1 MDPKKSSSMWPDGDR
16 PYFFL
21 SYANPSRLF
30 ETSYVLPDPLVS
42 KFFGDLL
49 VAVRGYAS
57 TPSGQIQ
64 GFFNWHLPPG
74 SDHKE
79 SLSRALGTAQ
89 VFVPLYSAVYLA
101 KSLPGR
107 EWACFR
113 RRVELAGQENALQRF
128 VPVLWGP
135 LREPQDQPGFRE
147 ALELGADEPGYVRNG
162 LRAMLKIPSYRDSYR
177 SLLDRVA
184 KRVVEI
190 AEETPIQPSKVPDI
204 DAMKSAF
211 TQPPLATFAIE
222 TAFLAARE
230 AAGPH
235 QALGHDQGSADW
247 RPFPEQ
253 DRPLI
258 EYAREVAERLDFAAK
273 ADELETISEPDTR
286 RPGIILIDP
295 LFIADELALSALKS
309 AVRRLPRWVLPLLI
323 LEHPD
328 DPRARD
334 LADQVRD
341 ILKAAGALPTAT
353 SHQAANGVRSLD
365 EFLAILPR
373 LVIEAERQYLQY
385 RSGRYRPGP
394 KPPGTP
400 VSRRPMLSQPTRRP
414 EATAPQDRSA
424 SPSDSLGD
432 TKDA

>member
-1 MDPKKSSSMWPDGDR
+1 VATKKSTAEWPPGDR

-21 SYANPSRLF
+21 SYANASRLF
-30 ETSYVLPDPLVS
+30 ETSYARPDPFVS

-49 VAVRGYAS
+49 VAVRRHAS
-57 TPSGQIQ
+57 TPPGKIQ
-64 GFFNWHLPPG
+64 GFFDWHLPPG

-128 VPVLWGP
+128 VPVLWAP
-135 LREPQDQPGFRE
+135 LHEPQDQPGFRE

-162 LRAMLKIPSYRDSYR
+162 LRAMLKISSYRDSYR

-190 AEETPIQPSKVPDI
+190 AEETPIQPSNVPDI

-211 TQPPLATFAIE
+211 TQPPLAIFAIE
-222 TAFLAARE
+222 TAVSAARD
-230 AAGPH
+230 AV
-235 QALGHDQGSADW
+235 ALHDPRGQDQSSADW
-247 RPFPEQ
+247 RPFPQQ
-253 DRPLI
+253 DRPLVD
-258 EYAREVAERLDFAAK
+258 YAREVAERLDFQARAG
-273 ADELETISEPDTR
+273 ELKTISEPDTR

-295 LFIADELALSALKS
+295 LFITDETGLSTLTS

-334 LADQVRD
+334 LADQVRE
-341 ILKAAGALPTAT
+341 ILDAAGALPTLT

-365 EFLAILPR
+365 QFLAILPR

-394 KPPGTP
+394 KPSGTLAG
-400 VSRRPMLSQPTRRP
+400 RRPMLSQPTRPRG
-414 EATAPQDRSA
+414 ASAPPDRSD